1 MKSRKEIIIETITDF
16 VRGTV
21 PQGQKQYF
29 DARTA
34 ELQRADRGLITPDLS
49 GLPLSTAKKLVGNLR
64 KSGRLER
71 PRKPK
76 R

>member
-16 VRGTV
+16 VRATV
-21 PQGQKQYF
+21 APHMQGRF
-29 DARTA
+29 DTLTT
-34 ELQRADRGLITPDLS
+34 ELQTADRKLITPDLS

-71 PRKPK
+71 RRKPNK
-76 R
+76 